1 MIIKSR
7 RMQEEKDASS
17 QRSTNNDDAHVIQS
31 YLCRA
36 TCVAKDVANG
46 KVIKGGQYLRGTP
59 AENAK
64 APERREATAKKKT
77 VRYARHAFIYFLS
90 K

>member
-59 AENAK
+59 AERC
-64 APERREATAKKKT
+64 EGSREARSDSEEKD
-77 VRYARHAFIYFLS
+77 R
-90 K
+90 